1 MKNNNQHTGKPNRS
15 FSSAYSCMIKT
26 VCLFFVLF
34 AGARAHAQTTTYTVT
49 VRATGAS
56 GSHTTGHVTSTTV
69 TEGSMVAT
77 YSATGSSNNMAFAVF
92 NLSVIPTNAVVTSAS
107 LTYSVTAASGSTAA
121 TQGIYGYAG
130 NIYSATAATLYA
142 NCTAGEQIY
151 YSAATLF
158 GPTTGSQTL
167 SSTQTAQNFLQG
179 NLGATVSLAWV
190 SASTANS
197 VTIAGETSTAAPALT
212 IVYAV
217 SNNYTTVPLASSSF
231 NADVIANGSGI
242 PSSTTNVV
250 FASDEF
256 VSGDYRYSTYT
267 PSGTNH
273 LPTAG
278 KIASGVTTG
287 LPYQFASYSSN
298 NALNLNAGSVGT
310 LTFTTPIYA
319 SNLFLLGTGGNFPT
333 TVDIV
338 ANYADGSTQTFSSL
352 SSYPD
357 WFSGGSAAMTGVGRV
372 SPSGA
377 PDPYS
382 TTSPYIYES
391 ALSMTTYG
399 QKINSLTITNASAQ
413 EAFFAVSA
421 QQGTLTTSVT
431 SLSSFGACFP
441 SASQTFSVSGAM
453 LYPATTGSITVT
465 APSGFQVSNNNA
477 TWGTTTALTISGTNT
492 LASVPVYVRFAPS
505 GNGTYSGNITFS
517 GGTVNNP
524 PTVAVSGTA
533 VGNVAVSPLSTAN
546 FGPVTIH
553 TPSAAMIYTL
563 SATGLSAGTVTVTT
577 TNSDFKVSPDGTT
590 WSNSYSFSNTATLS
604 ANVYI
609 QYTPSVLATETATI
623 TVTGSAITCAVSS
636 IACMGSGANN
646 CTTPSGTPTSMVFTS
661 TSSATTNVGFTTS
674 GTPDG
679 YLLVESPA
687 ALSSSP
693 VNGTNYTTGSAIG
706 TGTVIGT
713 YTSLPTY
720 AVSGLSANTQYYF
733 TVIPFNG
740 GLIGTCGGGPLYGT
754 SLNNSMITCPATPA
768 TPTVSGLTSGGF
780 TLNWSSVLGGGAASS
795 LSYSIDIST
804 NATFTSPI
812 TGSPFSVAD
821 PTTTLSVT
829 SLSANTTYY
838 YRITAVG
845 GGTCNS
851 PASTTGNTKTTVFT
865 YNTATI
871 SSGFNADVIANGA
884 VNPANGTLGVAG
896 TSTGSFSGFDNSNY
910 VYVAS
915 DYSWS
920 GNTAVAA
927 TSLPMSGLLSS
938 ALTSG
943 LTYQL
948 ASYSQNNALLLN
960 AASAGS
966 TGTLTL
972 TVPQYASKIY
982 LIGGTGSGGATGGN
996 CTFTVHY
1003 ADGTIQNS
1011 TTLNFPD
1018 WCYSTPTPA
1027 VYIGGRVNTSSFA
1040 LDYPGAA
1047 FFEDTLSLTNLN
1059 SKVNSITVTTTAGGA
1074 GNLGVFA
1081 ASARTGV
1088 LYPSASAL
1096 SFTSTNVCSSSA
1108 SQSFSITGNSLFP
1121 ATTGTVT
1128 ATASTGYQI
1137 STNGTTWGTTAV
1149 YTVSASNA
1157 ISGTNVYVR
1166 FSPTTAGSIPGTIT
1180 FVGAGINNAPTVTL
1194 SGTGVTGAITGT
1206 TSLCT
1211 GSTVTLSNIITGGT
1225 WSSSATGVASVSTA
1239 GVVAGRTA
1247 GTAVISYT
1255 YGCGATVNTATV
1267 TVGAL
1272 PVISALTASS
1282 ANICPSG
1289 TLTLTATETGGTGT
1303 PTYTWSGPGITTAT
1317 GSSSTSS
1324 SFTPTVATTTS
1335 GAYSVSVV
1343 FTGVGCTSTVK
1354 TSSSVTVNATPTVT
1368 ATAVSSSYCSGSST
1382 GITASGASTY
1392 TWSPATG
1399 LSASTGATV
1408 TCNATATIT
1417 YTITG
1422 TNASG
1427 CVSTATQAITV
1438 NALPVLTVT
1447 PVSSSYCSGSST
1459 GITASGASTYSWSPA
1474 TGLSASIG
1482 ATVTCSAAT
1491 TTTYT
1496 ISGTNASG
1504 CVNTAT
1510 QSITVNSL
1518 PVLTVTPVSS
1528 SICSG
1533 SSTGI
1538 TASGASTYS
1547 WSPATG
1553 LSASTG
1559 ATVTCSATA
1568 TTTYTITGTNASGCV
1583 STATKTITVN
1593 ALPVLTVTPVSS
1605 SICSGSSTGITA
1617 SGASTYSWSPATGL
1631 SASTGATVTCSATA
1645 TNTYTITGTSALGCV
1660 STGTQTITV
1669 NALPVLTVTPVS
1681 SSICSGSSTA
1691 ITASGASTYSWS
1703 PATGLSASTG
1713 TPVTCSATATTTYTI
1728 TGTNASGCVNTT
1740 TKTITVNAIPVLTV
1754 TPVSS
1759 SYCTGSS
1766 TGITA
1771 SGASTYSWSPATG
1784 LSASTGATVTCSATA
1799 TTTYTITGTNASG
1812 CVSTA
1817 TQAITVNA
1825 LPVLT
1830 VTPVSSA
1837 ICSGS
1842 STGITASGASSY
1854 SWSPA
1859 TGLSASTGATVTCS
1873 ATATNTYTITGTNAS
1888 GCVSTGTQTITV
1900 NSLPVLTV
1908 TPVSSS
1914 ICSGSSTAITASGAS
1929 TYSWSP
1935 ATGLSAS
1942 TGTPVTCSATATTT
1956 YTITGTN
1963 ASGCVNTT
1971 TKTITVNAIP
1981 VLTVTPVSSSY
1992 CTGSSTGITASG
2004 ASTYSWSPATGLS
2017 ASTGS
2022 AVTCNATATTTYTI
2036 AGTNGSG
2043 CVNTATKTITVNAL
2057 PVLTV
2062 TPVSSAICSGSSTG
2076 ITASGASTY
2085 NWSPATGLSATT
2097 GATVTCNTTSAR
2109 TYTITG
2115 TNVSGC
2121 SSSTT
2126 QGITVN
2132 PLPVSGTISGTY
2144 TVCPAATASLSVTGT
2159 GGTWSSSAA
2168 GTATV
2173 STSGVVR
2180 GIAAGTAN
2188 ISYAVTNSCGTAT
2201 SYSVVTVNAS
2211 PAAGTISGTYTVCPG
2226 LTTTLINT
2234 PGGGT
2239 WSSSAAGI
2247 ATVNTSGVVYG
2258 VSAGTANISYAVT
2271 NGCGTATTYSV
2282 VSVIG
2287 VPSAGTISGSSAV
2300 CVASTISLTN
2310 GASGGTWSSSAPAVA
2325 SINTSGV
2332 VSGIATGT
2340 ANISY
2345 TVSNACGSSFTYSVI
2360 TVSNQGTWLGTS
2372 STDWNNTANWPCG
2385 LVPGATIDVTIPSG
2399 TTYAPVVVSGAAA
2412 AKSLTIAS
2420 GVTLTINTGATID
2433 VKNNLTNNGSIA
2445 GAGAV
2450 NLSGTS
2456 AQTLYGYNTIN
2467 NLQLNNAAGATVNTG
2482 DTLKIKGTLTLTSGT
2497 LNTDNTLV
2505 LASDTSGTAR
2515 IAAITGGAITGNV
2528 IVQQYI
2534 TGGRRAYRFL
2544 CHPFNNYISLNQIEQ
2559 YVDITGAGGSM
2570 NGFTTTS
2577 SNAPSSY
2584 WYNPVYG
2591 NSTMG
2596 SDPGWRAFTNTSC
2609 TMDSNKFKQYEGIR
2623 LVIRG
2628 SKGQGLTGATYTAS
2642 PVTISMYGAVNTGS
2656 VSIPMVK
2663 GTGANADFNFIGNPY
2678 PSPVDLGTAVKAA
2691 QTAGQVT
2698 GGAYYVWNPYL
2709 GTSGQFVTAP
2719 IDGTPYY
2726 LEGNAAFEVRTLSNG
2741 SVMSFTESNKASS
2754 ESAVLLRTAPKEYLT
2769 LNVYD
2774 TAYHMWD
2781 GMYVSFNDEATAG
2794 DDDQY
2799 DGRKPQGP
2807 ASLNFYSLASD
2818 NTKMSLDARPY
2829 AAGKVIPLGVK
2840 SSYAQEFII
2849 KADNA
2854 AIPAGGEVYLV
2865 DKYLNQSLKMQQGA
2879 EYHFTITGDSMS
2891 QGNSRFELRMGAAET
2906 AITPTVKGMNVQMM
2920 PNPATDE
2927 VTITYKLQGK
2937 EKVNLRLLDVSGNTI
2952 LSKDLGTQQNGSTK
2966 LSLESLSSGI
2976 YMVEIT
2982 SGSEQIVER
2991 LIKD

>member
-1 MKNNNQHTGKPNRS
+1 M
-15 FSSAYSCMIKT
+15 
-26 VCLFFVLF
+26 
-34 AGARAHAQTTTYTVT
+34 
-49 VRATGAS
+49 
-56 GSHTTGHVTSTTV
+56 
-69 TEGSMVAT
+69 
-77 YSATGSSNNMAFAVF
+77 
-92 NLSVIPTNAVVTSAS
+92 
-107 LTYSVTAASGSTAA
+107 
-121 TQGIYGYAG
+121 
-130 NIYSATAATLYA
+130 
-142 NCTAGEQIY
+142 
-151 YSAATLF
+151 
-158 GPTTGSQTL
+158 
-167 SSTQTAQNFLQG
+167 
-179 NLGATVSLAWV
+179 
-190 SASTANS
+190 
-197 VTIAGETSTAAPALT
+197 
-212 IVYAV
+212 
-217 SNNYTTVPLASSSF
+217 
-231 NADVIANGSGI
+231 
-242 PSSTTNVV
+242 
-250 FASDEF
+250 
-256 VSGDYRYSTYT
+256 
-267 PSGTNH
+267 
-273 LPTAG
+273 
-278 KIASGVTTG
+278 
-287 LPYQFASYSSN
+287 
-298 NALNLNAGSVGT
+298 
-310 LTFTTPIYA
+310 
-319 SNLFLLGTGGNFPT
+319 
-333 TVDIV
+333 
-338 ANYADGSTQTFSSL
+338 
-352 SSYPD
+352 
-357 WFSGGSAAMTGVGRV
+357 
-372 SPSGA
+372 
-377 PDPYS
+377 
-382 TTSPYIYES
+382 
-391 ALSMTTYG
+391 
-399 QKINSLTITNASAQ
+399 
-413 EAFFAVSA
+413 
-421 QQGTLTTSVT
+421 
-431 SLSSFGACFP
+431 
-441 SASQTFSVSGAM
+441 
-453 LYPATTGSITVT
+453 
-465 APSGFQVSNNNA
+465 
-477 TWGTTTALTISGTNT
+477 
-492 LASVPVYVRFAPS
+492 
-505 GNGTYSGNITFS
+505 
-517 GGTVNNP
+517 
-524 PTVAVSGTA
+524 
-533 VGNVAVSPLSTAN
+533 
-546 FGPVTIH
+546 
-553 TPSAAMIYTL
+553 
-563 SATGLSAGTVTVTT
+563 
-577 TNSDFKVSPDGTT
+577 
-590 WSNSYSFSNTATLS
+590 
-604 ANVYI
+604 
-609 QYTPSVLATETATI
+609 
-623 TVTGSAITCAVSS
+623 
-636 IACMGSGANN
+636 
-646 CTTPSGTPTSMVFTS
+646 
-661 TSSATTNVGFTTS
+661 
-674 GTPDG
+674 
-679 YLLVESPA
+679 
-687 ALSSSP
+687 
-693 VNGTNYTTGSAIG
+693 
-706 TGTVIGT
+706 
-713 YTSLPTY
+713 
-720 AVSGLSANTQYYF
+720 
-733 TVIPFNG
+733 
-740 GLIGTCGGGPLYGT
+740 
-754 SLNNSMITCPATPA
+754 
-768 TPTVSGLTSGGF
+768 
-780 TLNWSSVLGGGAASS
+780 
-795 LSYSIDIST
+795 
-804 NATFTSPI
+804 
-812 TGSPFSVAD
+812 
-821 PTTTLSVT
+821 
-829 SLSANTTYY
+829 
-838 YRITAVG
+838 
-845 GGTCNS
+845 
-851 PASTTGNTKTTVFT
+851 
-865 YNTATI
+865 
-871 SSGFNADVIANGA
+871 
-884 VNPANGTLGVAG
+884 
-896 TSTGSFSGFDNSNY
+896 
-910 VYVAS
+910 
-915 DYSWS
+915 
-920 GNTAVAA
+920 
-927 TSLPMSGLLSS
+927 
-938 ALTSG
+938 
-943 LTYQL
+943 
-948 ASYSQNNALLLN
+948 
-960 AASAGS
+960 
-966 TGTLTL
+966 
-972 TVPQYASKIY
+972 
-982 LIGGTGSGGATGGN
+982 
-996 CTFTVHY
+996 
-1003 ADGTIQNS
+1003 
-1011 TTLNFPD
+1011 
-1018 WCYSTPTPA
+1018 
-1027 VYIGGRVNTSSFA
+1027 
-1040 LDYPGAA
+1040 
-1047 FFEDTLSLTNLN
+1047 
-1059 SKVNSITVTTTAGGA
+1059 
-1074 GNLGVFA
+1074 
-1081 ASARTGV
+1081 
-1088 LYPSASAL
+1088 
-1096 SFTSTNVCSSSA
+1096 
-1108 SQSFSITGNSLFP
+1108 
-1121 ATTGTVT
+1121 
-1128 ATASTGYQI
+1128 
-1137 STNGTTWGTTAV
+1137 
-1149 YTVSASNA
+1149 
-1157 ISGTNVYVR
+1157 
-1166 FSPTTAGSIPGTIT
+1166 
-1180 FVGAGINNAPTVTL
+1180 
-1194 SGTGVTGAITGT
+1194 
-1206 TSLCT
+1206 
-1211 GSTVTLSNIITGGT
+1211 
-1225 WSSSATGVASVSTA
+1225 
-1239 GVVAGRTA
+1239 
-1247 GTAVISYT
+1247 
-1255 YGCGATVNTATV
+1255 
-1267 TVGAL
+1267 
-1272 PVISALTASS
+1272 
-1282 ANICPSG
+1282 
-1289 TLTLTATETGGTGT
+1289 
-1303 PTYTWSGPGITTAT
+1303 
-1317 GSSSTSS
+1317 
-1324 SFTPTVATTTS
+1324 
-1335 GAYSVSVV
+1335 
-1343 FTGVGCTSTVK
+1343 
-1354 TSSSVTVNATPTVT
+1354 
-1368 ATAVSSSYCSGSST
+1368 
-1382 GITASGASTY
+1382 
-1392 TWSPATG
+1392 
-1399 LSASTGATV
+1399 
-1408 TCNATATIT
+1408 
-1417 YTITG
+1417 
-1422 TNASG
+1422 
-1427 CVSTATQAITV
+1427 STATQAITV
-1438 NALPVLTVT
+1438 NALPVLT
-1447 PVSSSYCSGSST
+1447 
-1459 GITASGASTYSWSPA
+1459 
-1474 TGLSASIG
+1474 L
-1482 ATVTCSAAT
+1482 
-1491 TTTYT
+1491 
-1496 ISGTNASG
+1496 
-1504 CVNTAT
+1504 
-1510 QSITVNSL
+1510 
-1518 PVLTVTPVSS
+1518 
-1528 SICSG
+1528 
-1533 SSTGI
+1533 
-1538 TASGASTYS
+1538 
-1547 WSPATG
+1547 
-1553 LSASTG
+1553 
-1559 ATVTCSATA
+1559 
-1568 TTTYTITGTNASGCV
+1568 
-1583 STATKTITVN
+1583 
-1593 ALPVLTVTPVSS
+1593 TPVSS

-1681 SSICSGSSTA
+1681 SSICSGSSTG
-1691 ITASGASTYSWS
+1691 ITASGASTYTWS

-1713 TPVTCSATATTTYTI
+1713 SPVTCSATATTTYTI

-1799 TTTYTITGTNASG
+1799 TTTYTITGTNVSG

-1830 VTPVSSA
+1830 LTPVSSS

-1842 STGITASGASSY
+1842 STGITASGASTY

-1873 ATATNTYTITGTNAS
+1873 ATATNTYTITGTSAL

-1900 NSLPVLTV
+1900 NALPVLTV

-1914 ICSGSSTAITASGAS
+1914 ICSGSSTGITASGAS
-1929 TYSWSP
+1929 TYTWSP

-1942 TGTPVTCSATATTT
+1942 TGSPVTCSATATTT

-2017 ASTGS
+2017 ASTG
-2022 AVTCNATATTTYTI
+2022 ATVTCNATATTTYTI
-2036 AGTNGSG
+2036 TGTNGSG
-2043 CVNTATKTITVNAL
+2043 CVSAATKTITVNAL

-2076 ITASGASTY
+2076 ITASGASSY
-2085 NWSPATGLSATT
+2085 SWSPATGLSATS

-2115 TNVSGC
+2115 TSASGC

-2126 QGITVN
+2126 QAITVN

-2144 TVCPAATASLSVTGT
+2144 TVCPAATTSLSVTGT
-2159 GGTWSSSAA
+2159 GGTWSSSAT

-2180 GIAAGTAN
+2180 GISAGTAN
-2188 ISYAVTNSCGTAT
+2188 ISYSVTNGCGTAT
-2201 SYSVVTVNAS
+2201 TYSVVTVNAS

-2300 CVASTISLTN
+2300 CVASTISLTD
-2310 GASGGTWSSSAPAVA
+2310 GVSGGTWSSSAPAVA

-2332 VSGIATGT
+2332 VSGIGTGT

-2372 STDWNNTANWPCG
+2372 STDWNNAANWPCG

-2399 TTYAPVVVSGAAA
+2399 TTYAPAVVSGAAA

-2433 VKNNLTNNGSIA
+2433 VKNNLTNNGSIV
-2445 GAGAV
+2445 GAGTV

-2497 LNTDNTLV
+2497 LTTNNTLV
-2505 LASDTSGTAR
+2505 LASDSTGTAR

-2544 CHPFNNYISLNQIEQ
+2544 CHPFSNYIGLSQIEQ
-2559 YVDITGAGGSM
+2559 YVDITGTGGSA
-2570 NGFTTTS
+2570 NGFTTTA

-2609 TMDSNKFKQYEGIR
+2609 AMDSNKFKQYEGIR

-2628 SKGQGLTGATYTAS
+2628 SKGQGLTGATYTAA

-2656 VSIPMVK
+2656 ITIPMVK
-2663 GTGANADFNFIGNPY
+2663 GTGAHADFNFIGNPY

-2691 QTAGQVT
+2691 QTAGQIT

-2726 LEGNAAFEVRTLSNG
+2726 LEGNAAFEVRTVSSG

-2865 DKYLNQSLKMQQGA
+2865 DNYLNQSLKMQQGA
-2879 EYHFTITGDSMS
+2879 EYHFTITSDSMS

-2906 AITPTVKGMNVQMM
+2906 AIAPAVKGMNVQMM

-2982 SGSEQIVER
+2982 SGSEKIVER